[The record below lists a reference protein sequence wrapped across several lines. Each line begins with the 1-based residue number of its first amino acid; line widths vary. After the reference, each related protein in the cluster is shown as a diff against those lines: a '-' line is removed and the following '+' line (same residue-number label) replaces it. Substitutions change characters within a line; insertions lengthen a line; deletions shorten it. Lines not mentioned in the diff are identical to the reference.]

1 MTVTRIEAVSN
12 SKNKFKVYV
21 DEQFAFVLYKG
32 ELSRYHV
39 KEGEELAE
47 EIYTEIYEEVI
58 VKRAK
63 LRALHLLNTMGR
75 TEVQLRQKLMQS
87 DYPEEVIQKAME
99 YVKSFGYVND
109 AEYARSFILNRKDK
123 KSRKELY
130 MQLIQKGISTDVLD
144 YVFEECYDDNSSK
157 EAIYSLLQKKRYN
170 PETASREETQKILA
184 FLTRK
189 GFSYE
194 DIRQVLQVSE
204 WNA

>member
-1 MTVTRIEAVSN
+1 MTVTKIEAVAN
-12 SKNKFKVYV
+12 SKNRYKVYV

-32 ELSRYHV
+32 ELSRYQV
-39 KEGEELAE
+39 NQGEEITEKL
-47 EIYTEIYEEVI
+47 YCEIYEEVFI
-58 VKRAK
+58 KRAK

-75 TEVQLRQKLMQS
+75 TEVQLRQKLKQC
-87 DYPEEVIQKAME
+87 DYPDEVVNKAIE

-109 AEYARSFILNRKDK
+109 LEYARSYILNRKDK

-130 MQLIQKGISTDVLD
+130 MQLIQKGIKAEVLECI
-144 YVFEECYDDNSSK
+144 FEECYDDDSTK
-157 EAIYSLLQKKRYN
+157 EAICAILRKKKYN
-170 PETASREETQKILA
+170 PDTASREETQKILA

-194 DIRQVLQVSE
+194 DVRQVLQVSE

>member
-1 MTVTRIEAVSN
+1 MTVTKIEAVVN
-12 SKNKFKVYV
+12 SKNRYKVYV

-32 ELSRYHV
+32 ELSRYHIT
-39 KEGEELAE
+39 EGAE
-47 EIYTEIYEEVI
+47 ITETLYSEIYNELI

-63 LRALHLLNTMGR
+63 LRALNLLNTMGR
-75 TEVQLRQKLMQS
+75 TELQLRQKLKQS
-87 DYPEEVIQKAME
+87 DYPEDVVEKAMQ

-109 AEYARSFILNRKDK
+109 FEYARSFIQNRMEK

-130 MQLIQKGISTDVLD
+130 MQLCQKGIQSDILD
-144 YVFEECYDDNSSK
+144 TVFEECYDNDSSK
-157 EAIYSLLQKKRYN
+157 EAIYALLRKKKYD
-170 PETASREETQKILA
+170 PDTATWEETQKILA

-204 WNA
+204 RNA